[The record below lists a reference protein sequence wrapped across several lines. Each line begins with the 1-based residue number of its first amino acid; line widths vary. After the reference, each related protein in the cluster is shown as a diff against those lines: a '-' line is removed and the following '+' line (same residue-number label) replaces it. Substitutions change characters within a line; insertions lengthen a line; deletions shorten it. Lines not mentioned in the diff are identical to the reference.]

1 MRKLFFKPFFD
12 ITNLRRLLVSE
23 IINKAVYLTKIQED
37 EMTENE
43 HDEMLKSNRF
53 IILIISKVLCM
64 E

>member
-23 IINKAVYLTKIQED
+23 IINKGVYLTKIQED